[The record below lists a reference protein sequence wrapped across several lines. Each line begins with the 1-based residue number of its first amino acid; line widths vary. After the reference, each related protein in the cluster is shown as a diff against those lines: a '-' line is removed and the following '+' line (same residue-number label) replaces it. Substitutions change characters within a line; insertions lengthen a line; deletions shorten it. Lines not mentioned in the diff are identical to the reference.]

1 MREVVV
7 ITREAVEFAETV
19 RAGHAAPLGNP
30 EQVMVYESAPTSV
43 SVKVAGDPAA
53 TVCED
58 GEALKDDGLPLETFR
73 TVLPPSKS
81 APVSGGPNG
90 ATMM

>member
-1 MREVVV
+1 MV
-7 ITREAVEFAETV
+7 ITREAVEFGGTV

-30 EQVMVYESAPTSV
+30 EQVNVYEITPTSV
-43 SVKVAGDPAA
+43 IVKVAGDPAA

-90 ATMM
+90 ATIM

>member
-1 MREVVV
+1 MVV

-19 RAGHAAPLGNP
+19 RAGHAAPFGNP
-30 EQVMVYESAPTSV
+30 EQAMVYDSAPTSV

-58 GEALKDDGLPLETFR
+58 GEALKDDRLPLETFR

-90 ATMM
+90 ATIM